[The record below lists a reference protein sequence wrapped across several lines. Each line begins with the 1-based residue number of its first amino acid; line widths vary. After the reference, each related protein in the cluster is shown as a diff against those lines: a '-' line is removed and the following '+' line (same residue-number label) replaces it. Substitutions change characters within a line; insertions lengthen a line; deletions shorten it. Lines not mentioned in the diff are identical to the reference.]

1 MQFWIDFSSGGSSK
15 SWKTHTCRN
24 VAHECFPSDKDNRVE
39 LLLQYHIRLRS
50 CKRSQRRKI
59 RPDAWSIAVIK
70 NCHKVIS
77 LEIFCRISSICQ
89 RKTLKTKFLF
99 FLCSVSIDGID
110 QNAKDKLTK
119 ALRANF
125 QRYSTT
131 ETYLENPRIFN
142 ILELSNSIRPRGKLQ
157 RVDFM
162 TPFLLV
168 LAAASSASKGLFF

>member
-1 MQFWIDFSSGGSSK
+1 M
-15 SWKTHTCRN
+15 
-24 VAHECFPSDKDNRVE
+24 AHECFPSDKHNRVE

-59 RPDAWSIAVIK
+59 RPDAWSKAVIK
-70 NCHKVIS
+70 KCHKVIS
-77 LEIFCRISSICQ
+77 LEIFLQNFFHLLEKNFENKVS
-89 RKTLKTKFLF
+89 FF
-99 FLCSVSIDGID
+99 FLCSISIDGID

-131 ETYLENPRIFN
+131 ETFLESPRIFN
-142 ILELSNSIRPRGKLQ
+142 ILELSNSITPMGKLQ

-168 LAAASSASKGLFF
+168 LAASSASKGLFF